1 MAVKTFTSGEVLT
14 ASDTNTY
21 LNNGGLVYIT
31 AGTASAAATLSVN
44 SCFTAT
50 YENYFVT
57 WNGLTSANDVVM
69 NIRFRAS
76 GTDAST
82 GYRYVQLQSYVGL
95 GSPSISGSNT
105 ATVIQ
110 AGGSSNQQTSFEA
123 WLYNPQLAKYTLA
136 RGTSTNIQSGGTI
149 DTYTFS
155 GFLYNTTAYD
165 GITVYPAS
173 GTLTGT
179 LRVYGLRIA

>member
-1 MAVKTFTSGEVLT
+1 MAVKTFTDNTALP
-14 ASDTNTY
+14 ASDINTF
-21 LNNGGLVYIT
+21 LANAGLVYIT
-31 AGTASAAATLSVN
+31 AGTASAAATLSIN

-50 YENYFVT
+50 YENYFLT
-57 WNGLTSANDVVM
+57 WNGLTSANDVAV

-95 GSPSISGSNT
+95 ASPSISGSNT

-110 AGGSSNQQTSFEA
+110 VGNLSNQQTSFEV
-123 WLYNPQLAKYTLA
+123 WIYNPQLAKYTLA

-149 DTYTFS
+149 DAYTWN